1 MNEYI
6 CLYSCC
12 GVIVIEKIL
21 RSITRKYDYVM
32 CSIEESNDLDV
43 LTIDEL

>member
-1 MNEYI
+1 MNEHI

-21 RSITRKYDYVM
+21 RSMTHKYDYVM
-32 CSIEESNDLDV
+32 CYIEESNNLDV